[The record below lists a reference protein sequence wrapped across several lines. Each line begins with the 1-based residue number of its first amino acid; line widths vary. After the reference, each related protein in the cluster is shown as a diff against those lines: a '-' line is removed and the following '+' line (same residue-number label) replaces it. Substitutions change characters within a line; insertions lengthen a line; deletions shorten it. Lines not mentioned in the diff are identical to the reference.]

1 MQTSNFKLSGTDPH
15 AVAIS
20 RGVPKGFKGRRYLA
34 LAPATWALVK
44 ETDEAVFRE
53 TFMRQLEPL
62 DAKAILKEVGEDAIL
77 LCWEKPGEFCH
88 RRVVAEWLERELG
101 ISVPEQKPMLFDAA
115 S

>member
-1 MQTSNFKLSGTDPH
+1 MQTSNFKLSGTDPN

-20 RGVPKGFKGRRYLA
+20 RGVPKGFKGRRYMP
-34 LAPATWALVK
+34 LAPATWALVR
-44 ETDEAVFRE
+44 EPDEAVFRE
-53 TFMRQLEPL
+53 KFMRQLERL
-62 DAKAILKEVGEDAIL
+62 DARATVEALGEDAIL

-101 ISVPEQKPMLFDAA
+101 TSVTEQEGIRCQR